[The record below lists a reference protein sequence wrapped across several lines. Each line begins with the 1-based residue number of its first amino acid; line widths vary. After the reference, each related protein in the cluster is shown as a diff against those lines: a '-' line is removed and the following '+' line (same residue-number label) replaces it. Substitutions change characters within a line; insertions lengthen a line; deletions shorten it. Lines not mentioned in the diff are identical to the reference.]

1 MSVHFEKIRVKQIR
15 RETPECISVAFD
27 IPDELKQQFFYK
39 QGQHLT
45 LRTFIEGD
53 EIRRSY
59 SLCSSPLDEE
69 WRVAIKQTDGG
80 RFSSFANHSLK
91 QGDILEVMPPMG
103 NFYTEIDPGNEKNYV
118 AIVAGSGIT
127 PAISIIKTVLA
138 KEPKSMFTLIYGNR
152 TRGSIIFKD
161 ELEDLKNKYMQR
173 FNLMHILS
181 RELTDSP
188 INHGRIDA
196 EKCKIIF
203 ENNIASIEA
212 DDFFLCGPEEMIF
225 SIKKFLEERGVNSK
239 KIHFE
244 LFVNPGQEERKRA
257 VQTETVVTDI
267 KKSKISAK
275 LDGIVFEFEAEYEG
289 ESILDAGLNEG
300 IDLPYSCKGG
310 VCCTCKAKLL
320 EGEVKMDVHY
330 GLEDEE
336 IADGFIL
343 TCQSHP
349 LTDTVV
355 VDYDIK

>member
-1 MSVHFEKIRVKQIR
+1 MSVHFEKIRVKQVR
-15 RETPECISVAFD
+15 RETPDCISVSFD
-27 IPDELKQQFFYK
+27 IPEELKNAFFYK

-45 LRTFIEGD
+45 LRTFINGE

-59 SLCSSPLDEE
+59 SLCSAPIEDE
-69 WRVAIKQTDGG
+69 WRVAIKQSDGG
-80 RFSSFANHSLK
+80 RFSSFANRQLK
-91 QGDILEVMPPMG
+91 QGDVLEIMPPMG
-103 NFYTEIDPGNEKNYV
+103 NFYTEIDPENEKNYV

-138 KEPKSMFTLIYGNR
+138 KEPKSTFTLIYGNR
-152 TRGSIIFKD
+152 TRNSIIFKD

-196 EKCKIIF
+196 EKCSLIF
-203 ENNIASIEA
+203 GNNIASLKA
-212 DDFFLCGPEEMIF
+212 DDYFLCGPEAMIF
-225 SIKKFLEERGVNSK
+225 AVKDFLEKSGVNPK
-239 KIHFE
+239 QIHFE
-244 LFVNPGQEERKRA
+244 LFVNPGQA
-257 VQTETVVTDI
+257 ETAKSIEKETAATTGN
-267 KKSKISAK
+267 KSKISAK
-275 LDGIVFEFEAEYEG
+275 LDGIVFQYEADYEA
-289 ESILDAGLNEG
+289 ESILDAGLKEG

-310 VCCTCKAKLL
+310 VCCTCKAKLM

-336 IADGFIL
+336 IEDGFIL

-349 LTDTVV
+349 LTDKVV
-355 VDYDIK
+355 VDFDIK